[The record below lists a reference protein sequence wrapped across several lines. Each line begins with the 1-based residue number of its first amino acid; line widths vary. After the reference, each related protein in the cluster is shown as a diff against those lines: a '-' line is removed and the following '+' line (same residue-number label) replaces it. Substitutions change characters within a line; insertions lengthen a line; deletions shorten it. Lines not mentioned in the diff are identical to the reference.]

1 MTMPRNGGAGRARV
15 VGGSVA
21 ALRWAAMSVGRATP
35 IAYTA
40 VRMARKNPAKSN
52 PFVYAR
58 ALAPAEA
65 IERTDEVRMLLEAA
79 VGGHA
84 MTVYAARRMGK
95 TSLLKQL
102 RAAAERQKMP
112 SVLVDLSDVLS
123 VADVAARLEQAY
135 RALPGRLA
143 RVVGRELGG
152 LGLTTPLGGLT
163 FQRQGQA
170 SDPIA
175 TVHALLEVPARI
187 AERTAQRVLVIFDE
201 FQALIDLQG
210 LDGVFRSHLQHQAQ
224 VSYVFC
230 GSEPSLLRALFED
243 RSRPLYGQA
252 QQLRLGRI
260 AFEAAHDFVA
270 TRFSQTGKDSGAATP
285 ELVNLSELHPQRLM
299 LLAHFL
305 WEQVHEEP
313 ATISDLRLAYDSAM
327 RAVDLELRYLWDG
340 LSTNERRVL
349 ASVASGLSPYQA
361 EARAMAG
368 LASSSSAQR
377 ASNALLDRAI
387 LERDEREDLRILDPL
402 LARWVRRHGGA
413 RLSVYVVPG
422 PAGAFVVTDGP
433 SLAFTRS
440 EHPSLEEAQA
450 EADRIA
456 AGGRG
461 ADVMIYDTEDPNDL
475 PEWALDDA

>member
-1 MTMPRNGGAGRARV
+1 
-15 VGGSVA
+15 
-21 ALRWAAMSVGRATP
+21 
-35 IAYTA
+35 
-40 VRMARKNPAKSN
+40 MARKAPIQAN
-52 PFVYAR
+52 PFVYVR
-58 ALAPAEA
+58 ALAPEEA
-65 IERTDEVRMLLEAA
+65 IERTDEVRLLLERAA
-79 VGGHA
+79 GGHA

-102 RAAAERQKMP
+102 RAAAERKKMP
-112 SVLVDLSDVLS
+112 SVLIDLSDVLS
-123 VADVAARLEQAY
+123 VADVAVRLEQAY
-135 RALPGRLA
+135 RTLPGRLA

-152 LGLTTPLGGLT
+152 LGLTTPLGGFT
-163 FQRQGQA
+163 FQRRGQP

-175 TVHALLEVPARI
+175 TVHSLLEVPARI
-187 AERTAQRVLVIFDE
+187 ATRTGERVLVILDE

-210 LDGVFRSHLQHQAQ
+210 LDGVFRSHLQHQAE

-270 TRFSQTGKDSGAATP
+270 ARFSQTGKDSGAVTP
-285 ELVNLSELHPQRLM
+285 ELVHLSELHPQRLM

-305 WEQVHEEP
+305 WEQVRDEP

-340 LSTNERRVL
+340 LSANERRVL
-349 ASVASGLSPYQA
+349 AAVASGLSPYQA
-361 EARAMAG
+361 EAREMAG
-368 LASSSSAQR
+368 LASASSAQR
-377 ASNALLDRAI
+377 AAQALLDRAV
-387 LERDEREDLRILDPL
+387 LERDEAEALHILDPL

-413 RLSVYVVPG
+413 RLSVCVVPG
-422 PAGAFVVTDGP
+422 RAGAFVVTDGP

-440 EHPSLEEAQA
+440 EHPTLEEART

-456 AGGRG
+456 ASGRG
-461 ADVMIYDTEDPNDL
+461 ADVMIYDTDDPNDL
-475 PEWALDDA
+475 PDWALGERALEG

>member
-1 MTMPRNGGAGRARV
+1 MAR
-15 VGGSVA
+15 
-21 ALRWAAMSVGRATP
+21 TKQ
-35 IAYTA
+35 TA
-40 VRMARKNPAKSN
+40 VN

-58 ALAPAEA
+58 ALAPTEG
-65 IERTDEVRMLLEAA
+65 IERTDEVRLLLERAA
-79 VGGHA
+79 GGHA

-102 RAAAERQKMP
+102 RAASEQKKIP
-112 SVLVDLSDVLS
+112 SVLVDLSDALS
-123 VADVAARLEQAY
+123 PADVAARLEQAY

-152 LGLTTPLGGLT
+152 IGLTTPLGGLT
-163 FQRQGQA
+163 FQRRGQV

-175 TVHALLEVPARI
+175 AVHALLEVPAQI
-187 AERTAQRVLVIFDE
+187 AEHTRKRVLVILDE
-201 FQALIDLQG
+201 FQALIDLKG
-210 LDGVFRSHLQHQAQ
+210 LDGVFRSHLQHHHQ

-230 GSEPSLLRALFED
+230 GSEPTLLRALFED

-252 QQLRLGRI
+252 QQLHLGRI
-260 AFEAAHDFVA
+260 GFEAAHDFVA
-270 TRFSQTGKDSGAATP
+270 ARFAQTSKDSGAATP
-285 ELVNLSELHPQRLM
+285 ELVRLSELHPQRLM

-305 WEQVHEEP
+305 WEQVQGEP
-313 ATISDLRLAYDSAM
+313 ATVADLRLAYDSAM

-349 ASVASGLSPYQA
+349 AAVASDLSPYQA

-368 LASSSSAQR
+368 LASASSAQR
-377 ASNALLDRAI
+377 AMQALLDRAI
-387 LERDEREDLRILDPL
+387 LERAEIKSLRILDPL

-422 PAGAFVVTDGP
+422 SAGAFVVTDGP

-440 EHPSLEEAQA
+440 EHPTLLEAQG

-456 AGGRG
+456 ATTRG
-461 ADVMIYDTEDPNDL
+461 ADVMIYDTDDPNDL
-475 PEWALDDA
+475 PDWALGKRALGA